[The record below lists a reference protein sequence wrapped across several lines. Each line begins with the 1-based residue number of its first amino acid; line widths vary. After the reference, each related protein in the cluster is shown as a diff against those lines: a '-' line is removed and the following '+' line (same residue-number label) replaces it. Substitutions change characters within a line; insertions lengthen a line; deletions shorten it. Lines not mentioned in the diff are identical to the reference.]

1 MILDNVNGWL
11 SKILTNWFISQ
22 NFNFQYVLIHVIETI
37 YIYNKS
43 IWKKKKNM
51 YMCVVWL
58 NLTLGQGTWEPCAYN
73 CNSTNF

>member
-43 IWKKKKNM
+43 IWKKKKTCT
-51 YMCVVWL
+51 CVL
-58 NLTLGQGTWEPCAYN
+58 
-73 CNSTNF
+73 FD